1 MVFTDDNIA
10 GSCEQLLTRLHR
22 TSAVARWRL
31 TEAGVAP
38 LVCLD
43 GRFELK
49 QLDPA
54 ASDDLV
60 GGLIR
65 LAAVE
70 GGDDW
75 DALLLLTHLLSP
87 TLRSLA
93 SQLRDLVSDP
103 LAAVV
108 SELIV
113 QVRSFPACGGP
124 VLYPL
129 HRRTHSWV
137 GNLRMELRSAVL
149 GEVRPRMWL
158 DNGRP
163 EAEDLVADWEDQ
175 RFAGVLPGPGDGD
188 VEAVD
193 VLLWVLEAGVPG
205 SDVALLVAMEV
216 GRDRF
221 EWQGAD
227 RRVAADHSISVRT
240 LYRRRDKALALV
252 RGAAVD
258 GGYLAAA

>member
-22 TSAVARWRL
+22 TSAVARWRR

-38 LVCLD
+38 LACLD
-43 GRFELK
+43 ARFELK

-54 ASDDLV
+54 ATDDLV

-93 SQLRDLVSDP
+93 SQLRDVVSDP

-129 HRRTHSWV
+129 HRRTRSWV
-137 GNLRMELRSAVL
+137 GNLRMELRGAVL

-175 RFAGVLPGPGDGD
+175 RFAGVVPGPGDGD